1 MMQRA
6 ERLESH
12 SRWRAR
18 QRDVRF
24 RRFRLLRRCLL
35 PDALRGRRS
44 KHSGNLC
51 NGPTVVTDS
60 GPMGTTVRA
69 SSLRRAWIGGV
80 TALTVASCAGE
91 TTSAPMPSAS
101 STASSHGAPTP
112 ARGLPARGRIAFSLQ
127 AGLGYPC
134 NIMTIEPDGTHLRM
148 LTNVAAGS
156 CYGNPTWT
164 PTGDRILFDGGTN
177 NSDHLFS
184 ISAAGGSMRQ
194 LLSGSALESDP
205 AISPEGTRIAFDRG
219 SPPNTHASGIFLMNV
234 DGSHVTRITTPPAA
248 AAGGDAFPS
257 FSPDGTKLAFVRY
270 GNSDGTGGAIY
281 IVGVDGKGLRQVTPT
296 TLDAA
301 RPHWSPNGSKLLF
314 GTPGAFV
321 VTTLD
326 GSNVY
331 VVNVDGSGL
340 TELTH
345 FVGNDWANN
354 PAWSPD
360 GTMIVF
366 DQFVDGTHYVALV
379 VMRADGSL
387 PTVIWHPTPKL
398 DVTPQIPAWGT
409 AP

>member
-1 MMQRA
+1 MGHGTMMQRA

-12 SRWRAR
+12 GRWSAIAGLAAF
-18 QRDVRF
+18 V
-24 RRFRLLRRCLL
+24 LRRQHGEDSDNPC
-35 PDALRGRRS
+35 
-44 KHSGNLC
+44 H
-51 NGPTVVTDS
+51 GPTAMTGS
-60 GPMGTTVRA
+60 GPMRTTGKISAR
-69 SSLRRAWIGGV
+69 RRAWIGGV
-80 TALTVASCAGE
+80 TALTVTACAGE
-91 TTSAPMPSAS
+91 TTSAPTPGAS

-112 ARGLPARGRIAFSLQ
+112 TRGLPARGRIAFSLQ
-127 AGLGYPC
+127 FGLGDPC

-156 CYGNPTWT
+156 GCYGNPTWT

-177 NSDHLFS
+177 NSGDHLFS

-194 LLSGSALESDP
+194 LLFGSAFDAGP
-205 AISPEGTRIAFDRG
+205 AISPDGTRIAFDRG
-219 SPPNTHASGIFLMNV
+219 GGPNPPASGIFLMNV

-248 AAGGDAFPS
+248 AAGGDADPS

-270 GNSDGTGGAIY
+270 GNSDGTDGAIY

-296 TLDAA
+296 TFLDAA
-301 RPHWSPNGSKLLF
+301 RPHWSPDGSKLLF
-314 GTPGAFV
+314 GAPGQFV
-321 VTTLD
+321 VTSLD
-326 GSNVY
+326 GNNVY
-331 VVNVDGSGL
+331 VVNVDGSEL

-345 FVGNDWANN
+345 FVGNDYAEN

-366 DQFVDGTHYVALV
+366 DQFVDGTHFVALV

-398 DVTPQIPAWGT
+398 DVTPQVPAWGT